1 MLDPIDSGPTQ
12 QCRCIASTSESQVA
26 MQIPSICS
34 MSGFESN
41 RAAPFQ
47 QQISFFVHPVRRVDF
62 DAHRLN
68 IDESTVQLRG
78 VYKAYSRLSVYAIG

>member
-1 MLDPIDSGPTQ
+1 MSVD
-12 QCRCIASTSESQVA
+12 ASNSKSRNA

-41 RAAPFQ
+41 RATPFQ

>member
-47 QQISFFVHPVRRVDF
+47 QQISFFVHPIRRVDF
-62 DAHRLN
+62 DAHRSN
-68 IDESTVQLRG
+68 IDQSTVQLRE
-78 VYKAYSRLSVYAIG
+78 VYKMCSRRSFYAIG